1 MRAITDHP
9 NIIKLYEVFEG
20 ENTYY
25 FVMELSEGNS
35 LYDEIK
41 AHASAPFTDETIHS
55 IMSDLLQGVAYCASK
70 NIMHRDLKP
79 ENLLFG
85 VKDQLKNL
93 KLVDFGLATE
103 ASEYPYIFP
112 KCGTPGKIS

>member
-9 NIIKLYEVFEG
+9 NVIKLVEVFEG

-41 AHASAPFTDETIHS
+41 
-55 IMSDLLQGVAYCASK
+55 
-70 NIMHRDLKP
+70 
-79 ENLLFG
+79 
-85 VKDQLKNL
+85 
-93 KLVDFGLATE
+93 
-103 ASEYPYIFP
+103 
-112 KCGTPGKIS
+112 

>member
-1 MRAITDHP
+1 MLNELKIMREIADHP

-41 AHASAPFTDETIHS
+41 AHYLGQFPDEIIHTI
-55 IMSDLLQGVAYCASK
+55 MKDL
-70 NIMHRDLKP
+70 I
-79 ENLLFG
+79 
-85 VKDQLKNL
+85 
-93 KLVDFGLATE
+93 
-103 ASEYPYIFP
+103 
-112 KCGTPGKIS
+112 